1 MGSGVTVRYNTTGEQ
16 VTSQGRDI
24 RHDAMSRDESLTPES
39 DTIWMD
45 DSVHCHGVQITG
57 AITKYSWNLSDGPY
71 RHSERV
77 DDFLK
82 ILRDGL
88 DQDCR

>member
-1 MGSGVTVRYNTTGEQ
+1 MGSGGTVRYNTTGKQDREG
-16 VTSQGRDI
+16 TY
-24 RHDAMSRDESLTPES
+24 DAMSRDESLTPES